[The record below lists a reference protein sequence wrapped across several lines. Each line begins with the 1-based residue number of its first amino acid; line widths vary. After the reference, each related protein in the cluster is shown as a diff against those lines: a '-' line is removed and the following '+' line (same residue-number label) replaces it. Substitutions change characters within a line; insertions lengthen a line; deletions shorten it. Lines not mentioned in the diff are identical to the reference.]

1 MKPNQTDSL
10 WKEFRKLT
18 RLWPY
23 LKNDKRLIIISA
35 SLVPVVSVLQA
46 SMPLIIQKTV
56 DQGLL
61 TQSTDAVAYG
71 TLAFLGATLL
81 AWAAR
86 GGQSILSAIAVH
98 RMGKNLR
105 DTVVNHIL
113 SLSCSYHDR
122 TLSGTLVTRATS
134 DFDNLNESLNQG
146 VLTSLVDIAVLVG
159 CLSGLFILDWRLATI
174 ALLILPLAS
183 GIVNWCSRGIKKSM
197 LESRVKIA
205 SLNAFTQECLYG
217 GATVKLLGAH
227 QDAQKKFDKLNIEYR
242 DVQMAS
248 VVLDAFMFSI
258 IDGMAA
264 VAIGIVLWLCSG
276 HLLGP
281 EELTAGMMVAFI
293 TYLQQLFEPLKQ
305 LGNKIAMLQGAFTSI
320 DRIFGVLGESSFVT
334 GDQPAGKIAGD
345 ITFRNVSFTYDVPS
359 EKNKVSTP
367 KVVLKNF
374 SLSVGRGTS
383 LAIVGQTGSGKS
395 TLVKILTKLYD
406 GYDGSISIDGR
417 DLKTFEPSLLRH
429 TLVMVPQDIVLFEGD
444 FFFNIG
450 LGLPDVSESAIIE
463 AAKAVGADNFIRQ
476 YPDGYKTLIREQG
489 SNLSHGQRQLIAF
502 ARALARNPAVVVLD
516 EATSSVDPQSE
527 ATIQQ
532 AIERILQGRTV
543 IVIAHR
549 LSTIER
555 CDQIAVLHEGELAEQ
570 GKHRELLEKKGRYFN
585 LQNAAAR

>member
-1 MKPNQTDSL
+1 MKQHNTDSL

-35 SLVPVVSVLQA
+35 SLVPIVSVLQA
-46 SMPLIIQKTV
+46 SMPLIIQRTV

-61 TQSTDAVAYG
+61 TRSTDAVLYG
-71 TLAFLGATLL
+71 TIAFLCATIL

-113 SLSCSYHDR
+113 SLSCSFHDR

-174 ALLILPLAS
+174 ALLILPVAS
-183 GIVNWCSRGIKKSM
+183 GVVNWCSRGIKKSM

-227 QDAQKKFDKLNIEYR
+227 KDAQKKFDKLNIEYR

-264 VAIGIVLWLCSG
+264 VAIGVVLWLCSG
-276 HLLGP
+276 HVLGP

-320 DRIFGVLGESSFVT
+320 DRIFGVLSENSFVT
-334 GDQPAGKIAGD
+334 GDRPAGNIAGD
-345 ITFRNVSFTYDVPS
+345 IEFRNVSFSYDVPTD
-359 EKNKVSTP
+359 KKGIVS
-367 KVVLKNF
+367 KSVLKNF
-374 SLSVGRGTS
+374 SLSVPRGTS

-395 TLVKILTKLYD
+395 TLVKLLTKLYD
-406 GYDGSISIDGR
+406 GYDGHITIDGN
-417 DLKTFEPSLLRH
+417 DLKVFEPSLLRH

-444 FFFNIG
+444 FLFNIG
-450 LGLPDVSESAIIE
+450 LGIPEVSESAIIE
-463 AAKAVGADNFIRQ
+463 AAKAVGADDFIRQ
-476 YPDGYKTLIREQG
+476 YPEGYKTKIREQG

-527 ATIQQ
+527 ATIQR

-555 CDQIAVLHEGELAEQ
+555 CDKIAVLHNGELAEQ
-570 GKHRELLEKKGRYFN
+570 GKHQELLDMRGKYFS
-585 LQNAAAR
+585 LQNATAR